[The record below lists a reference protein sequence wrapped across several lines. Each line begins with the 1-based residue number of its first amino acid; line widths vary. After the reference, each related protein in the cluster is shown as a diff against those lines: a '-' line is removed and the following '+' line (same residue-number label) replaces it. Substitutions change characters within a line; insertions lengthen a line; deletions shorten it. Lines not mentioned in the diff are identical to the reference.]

1 MKNVARWRKTSFVL
15 KSATAMKFTV
25 LERSPAVHFENK
37 HRELK
42 LSFKGFLKRQFTRRL
57 CVGDSSMWSSK
68 RLDQ

>member
-37 HRELK
+37 HRAQTFIQGIFEA
-42 LSFKGFLKRQFTRRL
+42 SIYTATVCWRFKHVEFKTT
-57 CVGDSSMWSSK
+57 
-68 RLDQ
+68 